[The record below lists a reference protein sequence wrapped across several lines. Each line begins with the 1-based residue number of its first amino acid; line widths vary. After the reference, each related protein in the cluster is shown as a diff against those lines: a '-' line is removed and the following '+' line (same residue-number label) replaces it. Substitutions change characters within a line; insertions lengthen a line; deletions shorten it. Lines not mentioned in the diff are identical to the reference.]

1 MSKFLYRL
9 GKSAY
14 SKPWLFVGGWVVILA
29 LVIALLTTNGVSV
42 STDMK
47 LEGTESQKVLDQLAE
62 VQPEAS
68 GGQGSVVFVAPDGES
83 LNTPERLAA
92 IKEAVDDVYGLDQV
106 LNAPEL
112 AAKAAKAQAEAMAKM
127 QAAAAQGAAGGSDSA
142 AAGAGA
148 AGAQQGAA
156 DPGAA
161 AQGSEADAQQG
172 AGMAQ
177 EGAAGGE
184 NAAAGTPS
192 GEADAQQGAGMAQ
205 EGAAG
210 GNAAA
215 AAADLPYTQLMV
227 DGAPVIGVT
236 ISKDGQAALF
246 QFQFTVQQSA
256 ISDEIKESVVNTVQ
270 SVADKTGIKA
280 LPSESL
286 LPLDIPI
293 GSNEIY
299 GLVVAA
305 IVLVVT
311 LGSVVAAGLPLVVAL
326 FGVGIGVGGAY
337 ALSSYLTMSSITP
350 VLALMVGLAVGID
363 YALFIINRQRRLIFD
378 QGLSA
383 KEAASRSIGTAGS
396 AVFFAGLTVIIA
408 LCGLL
413 VIGITF
419 LSTMAL
425 VASVTVLLNVLIA
438 LTLLPALLGLIGER
452 ICSRKAR
459 EKNAASQASRAQK
472 QARARWIHGVIKFRW
487 PVILLIVVVLG
498 IAAIPAAKMD
508 LAIPSAAS
516 ADLDTAKRQS
526 YDAIADNFGEGF
538 NGTLLVVAE
547 SETGQDMT
555 PALLGELT
563 AQMQQQDNVSVVS
576 PLGISENGKLAM
588 FSVIPKTGPNAEE
601 TRDLVKTLRD
611 ADYAL
616 ESGVKLGVTG
626 MTAVNIDMSAKL
638 GQVFPIYVGIIVVLS
653 LIILLLVFRSI
664 VVPIKA
670 TVGFLLSILAT
681 FGITTAVFQWG
692 WAHDLFAFDTA
703 GPILSFMPI
712 MVTGILY
719 GLAMDYQVFLVSS
732 MRESYVHGHRGD
744 DSVIHG
750 YGLASRV
757 VLAAA
762 IIMVAV
768 FAGFIFTHDIMIKQI
783 GFALAIGIL
792 IDALVIRMTLVP
804 AVMSLFGDRA
814 WALPKWLDRILPNLD
829 VEGDKLLEELKAREA
844 AENSGMPRQ

>member
-14 SKPWLFVGGWVVILA
+14 SKPWLFIGGWIVVLA
-29 LVIALLTTNGVSV
+29 LVISMLGINGVSV
-42 STDMK
+42 SSEMK

-68 GGQGSVVFVAPDGES
+68 GGQGSVVFVAPEGES

-92 IKEAVDDVYGLDQV
+92 IQEAVNEVYGLDQV

-112 AAKAAKAQAEAMAKM
+112 AAQAMAQA
-127 QAAAAQGAAGGSDSA
+127 QAAQGAAGMGDTS
-142 AAGAGA
+142 AGA
-148 AGAQQGAA
+148 AQGADAATQQGAEGAAGNDTQAGTDADAQQGAEMA
-156 DPGAA
+156 QPGAT
-161 AQGSEADAQQG
+161 GSDADAQQG
-172 AGMAQ
+172 AGAAQ
-177 EGAAGGE
+177 EGAAGTDP
-184 NAAAGTPS
+184 AAG
-192 GEADAQQGAGMAQ
+192 ADAAAQQGA
-205 EGAAG
+205 AG
-210 GNAAA
+210 SME
-215 AAADLPYTQLMV
+215 LPPYTQLVV
-227 DGAPVIGVT
+227 DGMPVIGVT
-236 ISKDGQAALF
+236 IANDGSAALF

-256 ISDEIKESVVNTVQ
+256 ISDEVKESVISTVEG
-270 SVADKTGIKA
+270 VANETGLQA

-293 GSNEIY
+293 GTNEVY
-299 GLVVAA
+299 GLVVAV
-305 IVLVVT
+305 IVLIMT
-311 LGSVVAAGLPLVVAL
+311 LGSVVSAGLPLVVAL

-337 ALSSYLTMSSITP
+337 ALSTYLSMSSITP

-413 VIGITF
+413 VIGIGF

-459 EKNAASQASRAQK
+459 DKEAANQASRAQK
-472 QARARWIHGVIKFRW
+472 QSKARWIHGVIKFRW

-498 IAAIPAAKMD
+498 VAAIPALKMD

-526 YDAIADNFGEGF
+526 YDAISKSFGEGF
-538 NGTLLVVAE
+538 NGTLLIVAE
-547 SETGQDMT
+547 SANGEDVT
-555 PALLGELT
+555 PQTLGALTQGI
-563 AQMQQQDNVSVVS
+563 QQVDNVSVAS
-576 PLGISENGKLAM
+576 PLGISENGKLAL
-588 FSVIPKTGPNAEE
+588 FSVIPKTGPNDEA
-601 TRDLVKTLRD
+601 TKDLVTTLRD
-611 ADYAL
+611 ENAALSADN
-616 ESGVKLGVTG
+616 GVKLGVTG
-626 MTAVNIDMSAKL
+626 VTAVNIDMSAKL
-638 GQVFPIYVGIIVVLS
+638 AEVFPIYVGIIVVLS

-681 FGITTAVFQWG
+681 FGLTTAVFQWG
-692 WAHDLFAFDTA
+692 WLHDLFAFDTA

-732 MRESYVHGHRGD
+732 MRESYVHGHRGN

-750 YGLASRV
+750 YGQASRV

-762 IIMVAV
+762 VIMVAV

-792 IDALVIRMTLVP
+792 IDAFVIRMTLVP
-804 AVMSLFGDRA
+804 AVMSLFGDKA
-814 WALPKWLDRILPNLD
+814 WSLPKWLDRILPNLD
-829 VEGDKLLEELKAREA
+829 VEGDKLIEELKAQEA
-844 AENSGMPRQ
+844 AEAARGR